1 MMKKKQVVRRMGGGP
16 MKKQVVRRKGGGT
29 ARPRQIQ
36 TVNSPGGQGV
46 NSLIGQHKRMAMGL
60 IPYVGS
66 RKLKKIKKQTPND
79 RLDEKLGM
87 KDGKESSK
95 SQSMKSRRDESRA
108 MKRGGVVK
116 KRGGGTMT
124 PMQMR
129 RGGNTSRMNDLE
141 ELGRVDAERARTSK
155 GKKNLTAEKNRIILE
170 LARKRKP
177 KGRLNVDDITR
188 ATNTSTQRRSE
199 LSGMSKKQMLEK
211 AYNLA
216 KKRKPG
222 GRLNVDD
229 ITRATNT
236 STQRRSELS
245 GMSKDQMLE
254 KAYNL
259 AKKIKPTGRLSLDDL
274 KRAMKNLKK

>member
-1 MMKKKQVVRRMGGGP
+1 MMKKKQVVRRMGGGA
-16 MKKQVVRRKGGGT
+16 MKKQ
-29 ARPRQIQ
+29 
-36 TVNSPGGQGV
+36 
-46 NSLIGQHKRMAMGL
+46 
-60 IPYVGS
+60 
-66 RKLKKIKKQTPND
+66 
-79 RLDEKLGM
+79 
-87 KDGKESSK
+87 
-95 SQSMKSRRDESRA
+95 
-108 MKRGGVVK
+108 VVK

-124 PMQMR
+124 PMAMR
-129 RGGNTSRMNDLE
+129 RGGGAKNTRRMNDLE

-155 GKKNLTAEKNRIILE
+155 GKRNLTAEKNRIIFE

-177 KGRLNVDDITR
+177 
-188 ATNTSTQRRSE
+188 S
-199 LSGMSKKQMLEK
+199 
-211 AYNLA
+211 
-216 KKRKPG
+216 

-254 KAYNL
+254 RAYNL

>member
-16 MKKQVVRRKGGGT
+16 MKKQVV
-29 ARPRQIQ
+29 
-36 TVNSPGGQGV
+36 
-46 NSLIGQHKRMAMGL
+46 
-60 IPYVGS
+60 
-66 RKLKKIKKQTPND
+66 
-79 RLDEKLGM
+79 
-87 KDGKESSK
+87 
-95 SQSMKSRRDESRA
+95 
-108 MKRGGVVK
+108 K

-124 PMQMR
+124 PVAMR
-129 RGGNTSRMNDLE
+129 RGGAPKNTRRMNDLE

-155 GKKNLTAEKNRIILE
+155 GKKNLTAEKNRIIFG
-170 LARKRKP
+170 LAKQRKP
-177 KGRLNVDDITR
+177 K
-188 ATNTSTQRRSE
+188 
-199 LSGMSKKQMLEK
+199 
-211 AYNLA
+211 
-216 KKRKPG
+216 

>member
-16 MKKQVVRRKGGGT
+16 MKKQVV
-29 ARPRQIQ
+29 
-36 TVNSPGGQGV
+36 
-46 NSLIGQHKRMAMGL
+46 
-60 IPYVGS
+60 
-66 RKLKKIKKQTPND
+66 
-79 RLDEKLGM
+79 
-87 KDGKESSK
+87 
-95 SQSMKSRRDESRA
+95 
-108 MKRGGVVK
+108 K

-124 PMQMR
+124 PVAMR
-129 RGGNTSRMNDLE
+129 RGGGLPLVGSPMQKNTRRMNDLE

-155 GKKNLTAEKNRIILE
+155 GKKNLTAEKNRIIFG
-170 LARKRKP
+170 LAKQRKP
-177 KGRLNVDDITR
+177 K
-188 ATNTSTQRRSE
+188 
-199 LSGMSKKQMLEK
+199 
-211 AYNLA
+211 
-216 KKRKPG
+216 